1 MRTRIWGA
9 AESGRLVDDDA
20 ERPDVRLNGEREVC
34 LVSKALGRSPL
45 LREALVAGL
54 VGVAWWRRLGAPERA
69 REAEV
74 GDLHEVLLA
83 HEDVGGAQVAVDAA
97 PLLEEPHP
105 RRNLHP
111 HGTVTI
117 VPPVLCSFSRRA
129 SAHLRSYRN
138 ISRRSIET
146 FTVTTI

>member
-9 AESGRLVDDDA
+9 AESDRLVDDDA
-20 ERPDVRLNGEREVC
+20 ERPDVRLGGEREVF
-34 LVSKALGRSPL
+34 LVSKALGCSPL

-54 VGVAWWRRLGAPERA
+54 VLVGVDRRRRVGLPERA

-83 HEDVGGAQVAVDAA
+83 HEDVGGAQVAVDVAL
-97 PLLEEPHP
+97 LLEEFHP
-105 RRNLHP
+105 GRNLHP

-117 VPPVLCSFSRRA
+117 YAACVICVHSRDVPQL
-129 SAHLRSYRN
+129 
-138 ISRRSIET
+138 T
-146 FTVTTI
+146 